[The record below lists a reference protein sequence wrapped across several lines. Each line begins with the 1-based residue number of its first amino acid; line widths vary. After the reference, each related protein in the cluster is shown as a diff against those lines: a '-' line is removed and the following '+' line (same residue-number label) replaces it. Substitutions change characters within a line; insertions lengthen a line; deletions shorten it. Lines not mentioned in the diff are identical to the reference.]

1 MIKRKIFYCNLIMIL
16 FLIGCTPKPE
26 VRFLEPQPKNKHDLK
41 EFPKEY
47 QGQYLS
53 KSDSSILT
61 INSKMIYQEWRGLSK
76 VSDVEMQDELDT
88 IYKEDIKIEISDN
101 WTMTINVE
109 GDSATIETF
118 GIDTLFLL
126 SQKTK
131 LRKFKGYLF
140 LNFPS
145 SDSTWRVEILKLED
159 NQLDFEKLVSPS
171 EIDTLREL
179 TSIHT
184 VIDTT
189 TNKPDHHDLQPK
201 RRELKAILERKV
213 SDSRFIKIK

>member
-1 MIKRKIFYCNLIMIL
+1 M
-16 FLIGCTPKPE
+16 IGCTPKPE

-41 EFPKEY
+41 DFPKEY
-47 QGQYLS
+47 QGRYMS

-61 INSKMIYQEWRGLSK
+61 INSKMICQEWSGFSK

-88 IYKEDIKIEISDN
+88 IYKEDIKIEISNN
-101 WTMTINVE
+101 WTMTVNVE
-109 GDSATIETF
+109 GDSATIETY

-126 SQKTK
+126 SEKTK

-140 LNFPS
+140 LNYS
-145 SDSTWRVEILKLED
+145 SPDSTWRVKILKLED

-171 EIDTLREL
+171 EIDTLREV
-179 TSIHT
+179 TPIFT
-184 VIDTT
+184 EIDTA

-201 RRELKAILERKV
+201 RKELKAILERKV
-213 SDSRFIKIK
+213 SDSRFVKIK

>member
-1 MIKRKIFYCNLIMIL
+1 MNKRKYLYYNLILIL
-16 FLIGCTPKPE
+16 FIIGCTPKPE

-61 INSKMIYQEWRGLSK
+61 IDSKMIYQEWSGISK
-76 VSDVEMQDELDT
+76 VTDIEMQEVLDT
-88 IYKEDIKIEISDN
+88 IYKEDIKIEISSN
-101 WTMTINVE
+101 WTMTIDVE
-109 GDSATIETF
+109 GDSATIETY

-126 SQKTK
+126 YEKTK

-140 LNFPS
+140 LNYS
-145 SDSTWRVEILKLED
+145 SPDSTWRVKILKLED

-171 EIDTLREL
+171 EIDTLREV
-179 TSIHT
+179 TPIYT
-184 VIDTT
+184 EIDTT
-189 TNKPDHHDLQPK
+189 TNKPEYHDLQPK
-201 RRELKAILERKV
+201 RRELKEILERKV
-213 SDSRFIKIK
+213 SDSRFVKIK